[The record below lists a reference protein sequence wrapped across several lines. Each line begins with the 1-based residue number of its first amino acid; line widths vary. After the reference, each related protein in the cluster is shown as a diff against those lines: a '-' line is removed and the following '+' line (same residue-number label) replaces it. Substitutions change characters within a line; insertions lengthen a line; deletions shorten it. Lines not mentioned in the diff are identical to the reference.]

1 MDDSDKLTDASPF
14 VPFGATQQLELK
26 QLEIETADPDPFG
39 ATSKI
44 EINPYVETPL
54 TWKQRILRWLG
65 RF

>member
-1 MDDSDKLTDASPF
+1 MDDQDKRDEADELMPVGGIQF
-14 VPFGATQQLELK
+14 KLK

-44 EINPYVETPL
+44 EVNSYVQTPL
-54 TWKQRILRWLG
+54 NWKQRVLRWLG

>member
-1 MDDSDKLTDASPF
+1 MDDPDQFTDTSPF
-14 VPFGATQQLELK
+14 VPYGGTQIKLK

-44 EINPYVETPL
+44 EINPYVDTPL
-54 TWKQRILRWLG
+54 TWKERVLRWLG

>member
-1 MDDSDKLTDASPF
+1 MDDSDDLNESNRF
-14 VPFGATQQLELK
+14 VPYGGTELKLK
-26 QLEIETADPDPFG
+26 QLVIETADPDPFG

-54 TWKQRILRWLG
+54 TWKERMLRWLG

>member
-1 MDDSDKLTDASPF
+1 MDDQDQIDEANEFT
-14 VPFGATQQLELK
+14 PFGGTHIRLK

-44 EINPYVETPL
+44 EVNSYVQTPL
-54 TWKQRILRWLG
+54 SWKQRVLRWFG

>member
-1 MDDSDKLTDASPF
+1 MDDPDDLNETNPF
-14 VPFGATQQLELK
+14 VPFGATQQLALK